1 MCMELFWSVIW
12 SVTDWGRVPGGYA
25 GVLYMNLALDCDFRI
40 VNYSRNSSKLG
51 TLLFFPPGS
60 VCGLSTIFSYVLY
73 YVLGVSMISLNHP
86 SMGVG
91 GL

>member
-1 MCMELFWSVIW
+1 M
-12 SVTDWGRVPGGYA
+12 PGGYA
-25 GVLYMNLALDCDFRI
+25 GVLYMNLALDWGFRI

-51 TLLFFPPGS
+51 TLLFYPPGS

-73 YVLGVSMISLNHP
+73 YVLGEYMISLSHP

-91 GL
+91 VL